1 MRTERLGRT
10 DLRDVAEIG
19 RTHPD
24 ELLSIFG
31 SFLEKTLA
39 KESPENGSKFVRV
52 RPESAA

>member
-10 DLRDVAEIG
+10 DLRDATEIG